1 VMVRITV
8 KEGCWVV
15 MEQKIHLRTQAAS
28 SVASD
33 ALPSFDGLMRER
45 TKPRRDVARSRGSP
59 LWTPSKAEPRR
70 RKKNWLSSSSVEGNL
85 VQQITEISRDVT
97 A

>member
-1 VMVRITV
+1 M
-8 KEGCWVV
+8 WVV
-15 MEQKIHLRTQAAS
+15 TEQKIHLRTQAAS

-45 TKPRRDVARSRGSP
+45 TKARRDAARGRGVP
-59 LWTPSKAEPRR
+59 FGRPRKLNR
-70 RKKNWLSSSSVEGNL
+70 RAGKTNWLSSSSVEGNL